1 MLKGIN
7 QSILAMGLAFVLVST
22 PLQNAFSKTEQP
34 DFRGM
39 IDKNIPDPES
49 AFGPFDDRDVSKDN
63 LFGHPLPVILY
74 DQAALPT
81 KVSEMRLKIIS
92 AAKTGEIEA
101 LRPLLGTGNN
111 ETQLRLTDEEG
122 DPIEFLKEI
131 SGDGEGLEILSI
143 IIDLFNSGYVH
154 LDQGTE
160 QEIYVWPY
168 LFAYPIDK
176 LNKAQMVETFQIMT
190 AGDFEAMKDI
200 GAYSF
205 FRIGITPD
213 GKWQFFVSGD

>member
-1 MLKGIN
+1 MLKNIN
-7 QSILAMGLAFVLVST
+7 KSVLVVGLALILANA
-22 PLQNAFSKTEQP
+22 PLQNAFPKTDQP
-34 DFRGM
+34 DFRG
-39 IDKNIPDPES
+39 ILDNNIPDPES
-49 AFGPFDDRDVSKDN
+49 AFGPFNGDDTNNNS
-63 LFGHPLPVILY
+63 LIGHSLPIVLY
-74 DQAALPT
+74 DETALPA
-81 KVSEMRLKIIS
+81 KVRDMRLNIIK

-101 LRPLLGTGNN
+101 LRPLLGTGIN

-143 IIDLFNSGYVH
+143 IIDLLNSGYVH

-176 LNKAQMVETFQIMT
+176 LTKAQMVETFQIMT

>member
-1 MLKGIN
+1 MLKSIN
-7 QSILAMGLAFVLVST
+7 QSILALGLAFILASA
-22 PLQNAFSKTEQP
+22 PLQNAFSKIEQP
-34 DFRGM
+34 DFRGV

-49 AFGPFDDRDVSKDN
+49 AFGPFDDDASKGD
-63 LFGHPLPVILY
+63 LFAHPLPVVLY
-74 DQAALPT
+74 DQTALPAI
-81 KVSEMRLKIIS
+81 VGDMRLKIIN

-101 LRPLLGTGNN
+101 LRPLLGTGDN
-111 ETQLRLTDEEG
+111 ETQLRLTDEGG

-143 IIDLFNSGYVH
+143 IIDLLNSGYVH
-154 LDQGTE
+154 LDQGTD

-176 LNKAQMVETFQIMT
+176 LTKAQMVETFQIMT